1 MDNLVE
7 TLQTQREELLAA
19 HAAASDRDTARQI
32 VQQLKSVSEE
42 LELVAAAASSS
53 PQSALSPDLYASYL
67 LVVLLSK
74 NLNDARFLWKR
85 IPIEIK
91 QISEELRN
99 AWEVGKA
106 LWQRNLAAAYAAMDY
121 DWSPSLQG
129 LVEAL
134 KTSTREDAAELL
146 SLAYSTVSVSDAALA
161 LGFARH
167 EDAVQYCSSLGW
179 EVSAP
184 NRLILPKPLANTRR
198 GRSTV
203 VDLDQLDTL
212 SKTVLHLEQNTVLK
226 LPQLFAYLVWLPH
239 LDTLPMEKR
248 KARRKIKELKAASD
262 AESTVSTRSSNSSNS
277 STSWKQKQRRLKAQ
291 RTSHDSGNDNLKH
304 HHKEDTNAQFKSLEG
319 RLGAILETTEAQVV
333 MILLIALDIGCTAVG
348 IHLHNQQ
355 QLNTRS
361 TPADASTEVVTSLLV
376 RVITRLVESFT
387 GFTLFLF
394 LIELAVLLAAFR
406 HKFFA
411 HAGYVLDLTVV
422 SVSLAV
428 ELYAQTKVARLL
440 GILRVWRV
448 LRLVRRIVDQE
459 RAAHD
464 TTRQLLEQEQLKLL
478 HVRMQKDAAHES
490 LKREYESRAGLEQLL
505 RSYKDEIVTLKEALQ
520 IAAQAV
526 AAATMNESPPFEYS
540 EAGDAENS
548 FELHLEQWQED
559 HQEARSENAFEDAVD
574 E

>member
-1 MDNLVE
+1 
-7 TLQTQREELLAA
+7 
-19 HAAASDRDTARQI
+19 
-32 VQQLKSVSEE
+32 
-42 LELVAAAASSS
+42 
-53 PQSALSPDLYASYL
+53 
-67 LVVLLSK
+67 
-74 NLNDARFLWKR
+74 
-85 IPIEIK
+85 
-91 QISEELRN
+91 
-99 AWEVGKA
+99 
-106 LWQRNLAAAYAAMDY
+106 
-121 DWSPSLQG
+121 
-129 LVEAL
+129 
-134 KTSTREDAAELL
+134 
-146 SLAYSTVSVSDAALA
+146 
-161 LGFARH
+161 
-167 EDAVQYCSSLGW
+167 
-179 EVSAP
+179 
-184 NRLILPKPLANTRR
+184 
-198 GRSTV
+198 
-203 VDLDQLDTL
+203 
-212 SKTVLHLEQNTVLK
+212 
-226 LPQLFAYLVWLPH
+226 
-239 LDTLPMEKR
+239 MEKR
-248 KARRKIKELKAASD
+248 KARRKIKGLKAASD

-291 RTSHDSGNDNLKH
+291 RISHDSSNDNLKQ

-319 RLGAILETTEAQVV
+319 RLGAILEATEAQVV

-526 AAATMNESPPFEYS
+526 AEATMNESPPFEYS
-540 EAGDAENS
+540 EAADAENS
-548 FELHLEQWQED
+548 FG
-559 HQEARSENAFEDAVD
+559 SYPAVD
-574 E
+574 EYSEEYYRHDVAAVHPTELHR

>member
-1 MDNLVE
+1 
-7 TLQTQREELLAA
+7 
-19 HAAASDRDTARQI
+19 
-32 VQQLKSVSEE
+32 
-42 LELVAAAASSS
+42 
-53 PQSALSPDLYASYL
+53 
-67 LVVLLSK
+67 
-74 NLNDARFLWKR
+74 
-85 IPIEIK
+85 
-91 QISEELRN
+91 
-99 AWEVGKA
+99 
-106 LWQRNLAAAYAAMDY
+106 
-121 DWSPSLQG
+121 
-129 LVEAL
+129 
-134 KTSTREDAAELL
+134 
-146 SLAYSTVSVSDAALA
+146 
-161 LGFARH
+161 
-167 EDAVQYCSSLGW
+167 
-179 EVSAP
+179 
-184 NRLILPKPLANTRR
+184 
-198 GRSTV
+198 
-203 VDLDQLDTL
+203 
-212 SKTVLHLEQNTVLK
+212 
-226 LPQLFAYLVWLPH
+226 
-239 LDTLPMEKR
+239 MEKR
-248 KARRKIKELKAASD
+248 KARRKIKGLKAASD

-291 RTSHDSGNDNLKH
+291 RISHDSSNDNLKQ

-319 RLGAILETTEAQVV
+319 RLGAILEATEAQVV

-526 AAATMNESPPFEYS
+526 AEATMNESPPFEYS
-540 EAGDAENS
+540 EAADAENS
-548 FELHLEQWQED
+548 FATSIEQWQED
-559 HQEARSENAFEDAVD
+559 HQEARSENAFEDAVY